1 MVTGYR
7 TNSHNLK
14 NVRRKTSR
22 YPRNKRSEYSKV
34 KIKGLKT
41 EGKNRNIGGL
51 YKNEFQNRSQP
62 RANLVKYA
70 TRNLNADSHIVLNR
84 WKNYF
89 FKSLNVFLCNDI
101 NHTKIHRA
109 VPLVRLTLRWLLKS

>member
-1 MVTGYR
+1 VVTGYR

-84 WKNYF
+84 WK
-89 FKSLNVFLCNDI
+89 KHICQLLNVHWVNLIFDI
-101 NHTKIHRA
+101 FC
-109 VPLVRLTLRWLLKS
+109 